1 MPAAVTTTVPAPRT
15 VLPAPRPALGLPA
28 RQGAV
33 LAVLW
38 DAPGPLTAAQ
48 IAARLGWHGPAGT
61 GHLLGRLRALGLA
74 TTTRHAGTC
83 HWQATQA
90 RDDYLAA
97 LIAAALDQAADPPA
111 VLRAALRTP
120 PGRP

>member
-1 MPAAVTTTVPAPRT
+1 MIAGPPPAP
-15 VLPAPRPALGLPA
+15 VPGLPH

-48 IAARLGWHGPAGT
+48 ISARLGGGSPART
-61 GHLLGRLRALGLA
+61 GHALSQLHAAGLAAPARDRRTRRWQAALG
-74 TTTRHAGTC
+74 
-83 HWQATQA
+83 

-97 LIAAALDQAADPPA
+97 LVAAALDQAGDPTA
-111 VLRAALRTP
+111 VLRAVLGIPALL
-120 PGRP
+120 